1 MVAGSISTPQTA
13 SGAAPVPH
21 AAWAAARRDILEA
34 FAAGEHLIALLGPDG
49 VGKSLLLQDI
59 ENSLRSPEFHVQRLL
74 GDEWTQ
80 GAPPAQVLLVDEA
93 DRLDDAAL
101 KQLAHRVTG
110 FAVLV
115 GRPGFAARLA
125 SLPHRVVELEPL
137 RAAEIPAYVT
147 LRLGRMGLER
157 GRLSKGAL
165 TALAEQAGGV
175 PGRLNLLIG
184 ASFLA
189 ADIAGAQEVEAE
201 HVAEAA
207 ALRAEPPAGGPP
219 ARNAAPPFPERAPRA
234 EPPPQPPRRETRPS
248 GEPPSEGPPFR
259 ASEPSMPESQSPESQ
274 MPESQMPERLVGRGL
289 PGSWNERIAAA
300 AAILVI
306 GAAIAWLVFPARPGG
321 PGLPQTP
328 DRPFTVTGRPA
339 ADDFTAP
346 RPAWTDPEAAD
357 AAEAADA
364 PPGGLAA
371 SGGAGGQ
378 QAASAPLPPGAMVR
392 VVITYPRGTAEASQ
406 RATALSGELRG
417 AGLSVGEPFPI
428 SRAPGEPAISYF
440 FREDREAAL
449 RVQQLGAT
457 ELGQAVPR
465 LGPVG
470 ATLPRPG
477 AIEVGLPAAA
487 IARDERPEPAEEP
500 DAPAPEAVT
509 PANPPNGALLH
520 TEAAQQGVTLSWRGP
535 VEARRDC
542 CFVEVVAVEG
552 GGAPREVFA
561 AYAEAPDQQVVRPSK
576 PGLYAWRV
584 LTVSRAARRYT
595 ASPWQH
601 FMLGE
606 APS

>member
-13 SGAAPVPH
+13 GGAAPVPH
-21 AAWAAARRDILEA
+21 AAWTAARRDILEA

-59 ENSLRSPEFHVQRLL
+59 ENSLRSPEFHVQRLQ

-80 GAPPAQVLLVDEA
+80 GAAPAQVLLVDEA

-101 KQLAHRVTG
+101 KQLAYRVTG

-137 RAAEIPAYVT
+137 RATEIPAYVA

-165 TALAEQAGGV
+165 TALAEQAGGI

-184 ASFLA
+184 ASFLV
-189 ADIAGAQEVEAE
+189 ADMAGAQQVEAE
-201 HVAEAA
+201 HVDEAA
-207 ALRAEPPAGGPP
+207 ALRAEPPADGPP
-219 ARNAAPPFPERAPRA
+219 ARNAAPPPSEQAARA
-234 EPPPQPPRRETRPS
+234 EPPPPPPRWETKPS
-248 GEPPSEGPPFR
+248 GEPPPEGPPSR
-259 ASEPSMPESQSPESQ
+259 ASEPPMSEAP
-274 MPESQMPERLVGRGL
+274 VGRGL

-328 DRPFTVTGRPA
+328 DRPLTATGRPTT
-339 ADDFTAP
+339 DDFTAP
-346 RPAWTDPEAAD
+346 RPVWTDLGAGD

-371 SGGAGGQ
+371 PEGAGGQ
-378 QAASAPLPPGAMVR
+378 QAASAPLPSGAMVR
-392 VVITYPRGTAEASQ
+392 VVITYPRGTAEASH
-406 RATALSGELRG
+406 RAADLSGELRG

-428 SRAPGEPAISYF
+428 FRAPGEPVISYF

-449 RVQQLGAT
+449 RVQQVGAT
-457 ELGQAVPR
+457 QLGQAVPR

-487 IARDERPEPAEEP
+487 TARDERPEPAEDP
-500 DAPAPEAVT
+500 DASAPEAVT
-509 PANPPNGALLH
+509 PASPPNGALLP
-520 TEAAQQGVTLSWRGP
+520 TEAAQQGITLSWRAP
-535 VEARRDC
+535 VEARPGC

-552 GGAPREVFA
+552 GGGVPREVFA